1 MKVKRITVGIR
12 PLEKSLEEFAATA
25 AAVQAGK
32 TVRPRRGVYF
42 VNLEAM
48 RRVLTDRRLRLL
60 RLIRL
65 HRPASILKLARLA
78 GRDFK
83 NVHNDLR
90 RLADLGLVQLKSGH
104 GAQGRVVP
112 TVAYERIQLD
122 IAV

>member
-1 MKVKRITVGIR
+1 MKIKRITVGVR
-12 PLEKSLEEFAATA
+12 PLEESLKEFAETA

-32 TVRPRRGVYF
+32 AVRLRRGVYF

-60 RLIRL
+60 QLIRR
-65 HRPASILKLARLA
+65 HRPPSILKLARLA

-90 RLADLGLVQLKSGH
+90 RLADLGLVQLKSGRR
-104 GAQGRVVP
+104 AQGRVVP